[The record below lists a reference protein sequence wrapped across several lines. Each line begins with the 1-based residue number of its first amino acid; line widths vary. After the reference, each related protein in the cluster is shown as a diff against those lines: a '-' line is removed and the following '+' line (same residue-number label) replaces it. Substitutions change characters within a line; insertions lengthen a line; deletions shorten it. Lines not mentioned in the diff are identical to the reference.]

1 MSCTKD
7 GVVSSGDYKVGADKR
22 WCGLTRRDIPIPNRV
37 GWEWGE
43 EKQKQNKSGGN
54 KTKQDVQLLTPIHIP
69 HNPRNA
75 THIHRNVG

>member
-37 GWEWGE
+37 GSGG
-43 EKQKQNKSGGN
+43 KKNKTKNKSLVV
-54 KTKQDVQLLTPIHIP
+54 TKQDVQLLTPIHIP